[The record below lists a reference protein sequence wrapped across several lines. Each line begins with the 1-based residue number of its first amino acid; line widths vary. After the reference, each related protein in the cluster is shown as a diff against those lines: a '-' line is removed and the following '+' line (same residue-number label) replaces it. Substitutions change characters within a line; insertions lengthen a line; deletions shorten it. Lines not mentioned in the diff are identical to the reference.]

1 MRFGIFTGMAGQ
13 TWQGVLDF
21 WRHLEA
27 TGWDIACVSDHLVPL
42 NPTREGTNLEALSS
56 LSALAAL
63 VPRIRLGTIVL
74 SNTFRHPAVLAKM
87 AAQIDIISGGRLV
100 LGLGTGW
107 AATEHEAYGIPLPP
121 VRERLERLDEA
132 CQVIRSLWTKRR
144 STFKGRYYQLSDA
157 PLEPKPVQTPHPPL
171 MIGGAGERVTLRIV
185 AAHGDMCNFFGG
197 PKVWAQKGAILNRH
211 CAELGRDPSTITR
224 STNMF
229 LLFTTDQQEIHR
241 FAETAAERI
250 GDHIPDAHDSLLAGT
265 PEQIR
270 ERLRQVRAA
279 GVDTVFIPT
288 MFRPLPDLRRDL
300 DRFIAEIAPEF
311 R

>member
-63 VPRIRLGTIVL
+63 VPRIRLGSIVL

-121 VRERLERLDEA
+121 VRERLERLG
-132 CQVIRSLWTKRR
+132 I
-144 STFKGRYYQLSDA
+144 GRQ
-157 PLEPKPVQTPHPPL
+157 
-171 MIGGAGERVTLRIV
+171 
-185 AAHGDMCNFFGG
+185 
-197 PKVWAQKGAILNRH
+197 
-211 CAELGRDPSTITR
+211 
-224 STNMF
+224 
-229 LLFTTDQQEIHR
+229 
-241 FAETAAERI
+241 
-250 GDHIPDAHDSLLAGT
+250 
-265 PEQIR
+265 
-270 ERLRQVRAA
+270 
-279 GVDTVFIPT
+279 
-288 MFRPLPDLRRDL
+288 
-300 DRFIAEIAPEF
+300 
-311 R
+311 